1 MTSTPAGISCG
12 NTCSSSFTQGSQ
24 VTLNAVADP
33 GSVFA
38 GWNGPCSGTAAC
50 TLTMTANQTV
60 MATFNITFSLQS
72 INHIIFMAQENRSFD
87 HYFGALRQYWAD
99 NGYPDQQF
107 DGLPQFPTSSPS
119 GPPPTNPG
127 CDPAFPFPGNDCV
140 FDHLQTTC
148 VENPSPS
155 WNESHVGWNLT
166 NPVSPTATLDGFVWA
181 AGHDSRNMVPPFF
194 DTDGVRTMGYYDGTD
209 LNYYYFMASNFAT
222 SDRWFS
228 PVMSRT
234 ALNRMYL
241 LAGTSHG
248 HAYPLNDSGSP
259 QLSDPII
266 FRILQQA
273 GISWKIYVHPGPDG
287 ATDPASLY
295 QQSYVQNFTYGST
308 ILNQFP
314 QNIQP
319 IAQYFTDVQNGTLP
333 QVAMIEPASEVALDE
348 HPADLDNSTPPNI
361 QAGAKYVASIMNA
374 LMASPSW
381 KDSAF
386 IFTFDE
392 FGGFYDH
399 VAPQPT
405 VSPDGIAPTD
415 LFTGDVCTK
424 VTGPTCDFTYTGYR
438 VPLIV
443 VSPFAKKQY
452 VSHTVA
458 DYTAIL
464 KLIETRFGLTS
475 LTQRDAAQIDMTEFF
490 DFNNPAW
497 MTPPSPP
504 AQKTGG
510 ACYLD
515 HLP

>member
-1 MTSTPAGISCG
+1 MRSIAVLASLLVGVAGSLILLTGCGGGSSSGNPNPNPNPTPTSQLTVQSSGTGSGVVTSTPAGISCGNTCSSSFSQGSQVTLNAVADPGSVFAGWSGPCSGTAACTLTVTANQTVMATFNITSQLTVQSSGIGTGVVTSTPAGISCGNTCSSSFTQGSQVTLNAVADPGSVFAGWSGPCSGTAACTLTVTANQTVMATFNITSQLTVQSSGTGTGVVTSTPAGISCG

-140 FDHLQTTC
+140 FDSNSPNVQSYHLQTTC

-234 ALNRMYL
+234 ALNRMYM

-248 HAYPLNDSGSP
+248 
-259 QLSDPII
+259 
-266 FRILQQA
+266 
-273 GISWKIYVHPGPDG
+273 
-287 ATDPASLY
+287 
-295 QQSYVQNFTYGST
+295 
-308 ILNQFP
+308 
-314 QNIQP
+314 
-319 IAQYFTDVQNGTLP
+319 
-333 QVAMIEPASEVALDE
+333 
-348 HPADLDNSTPPNI
+348 
-361 QAGAKYVASIMNA
+361 
-374 LMASPSW
+374 
-381 KDSAF
+381 
-386 IFTFDE
+386 
-392 FGGFYDH
+392 
-399 VAPQPT
+399 
-405 VSPDGIAPTD
+405 
-415 LFTGDVCTK
+415 
-424 VTGPTCDFTYTGYR
+424 
-438 VPLIV
+438 
-443 VSPFAKKQY
+443 
-452 VSHTVA
+452 
-458 DYTAIL
+458 
-464 KLIETRFGLTS
+464 
-475 LTQRDAAQIDMTEFF
+475 
-490 DFNNPAW
+490 
-497 MTPPSPP
+497 
-504 AQKTGG
+504 
-510 ACYLD
+510 
-515 HLP
+515 

>member
-1 MTSTPAGISCG
+1 
-12 NTCSSSFTQGSQ
+12 
-24 VTLNAVADP
+24 
-33 GSVFA
+33 
-38 GWNGPCSGTAAC
+38 
-50 TLTMTANQTV
+50 
-60 MATFNITFSLQS
+60 
-72 INHIIFMAQENRSFD
+72 
-87 HYFGALRQYWAD
+87 
-99 NGYPDQQF
+99 
-107 DGLPQFPTSSPS
+107 
-119 GPPPTNPG
+119 
-127 CDPAFPFPGNDCV
+127 
-140 FDHLQTTC
+140 
-148 VENPSPS
+148 
-155 WNESHVGWNLT
+155 
-166 NPVSPTATLDGFVWA
+166 
-181 AGHDSRNMVPPFF
+181 
-194 DTDGVRTMGYYDGTD
+194 
-209 LNYYYFMASNFAT
+209 
-222 SDRWFS
+222 
-228 PVMSRT
+228 
-234 ALNRMYL
+234 MYL
-241 LAGTSHG
+241 PAGTSHG

-266 FRILQQA
+266 FQILQQA
-273 GISWKIYVHPGPDG
+273 AISWKIYVHPGPDG